1 MTDIERFKQ
10 LGLSEEVIEAIS
22 KKGFEEPTPIQTLTI
37 PVMLRDDANI
47 IVQAQT
53 GTGKTA
59 AFGLPLIE
67 MIEPKQRSVQA
78 MIVTPTRELAIQV
91 SEEINS
97 LKGNTGIQVIPV
109 YGGQSI
115 DQQLRRLKKGVQIV
129 VGTPGR
135 VIDHLNRK
143 TLNLRDIEYLIL
155 DEADEMLNMGFI
167 EDVEE
172 IMKHTNPRKRT
183 LLFSATI
190 PPRIK
195 TLAGKYMGSYEFI
208 TVEKQQPTVSLTEQI
223 YYEVQSSDKFE
234 ALCRIIDIEED
245 FYGLVFCRTKNDVDE
260 VASHLTERGYDADF
274 IHGDI
279 SQSQREK
286 TLGRFKKKKINIL
299 VATDVAARGLDVN
312 NMTHVINY
320 SLPHDPESYVH
331 RIGRTGRAGK
341 EGTAI
346 TFITPSE
353 YHKLMFIQRKAKT
366 DIKKLKV
373 PNVKDIIRAKTRKIN
388 EDIAAMNSEEID
400 ANYYNWA
407 KRLLENSNTTEVL
420 AKILNYSF
428 DDKLNPG
435 LYNEIKELSGRNRK
449 IELEGKTRLF
459 VAMGKKD
466 KITPAKLVKYV
477 FENTGVNK
485 SDIDQVEV
493 YNEFSFI
500 TVPFKEA
507 KTILG
512 IFQKKSGKGRSLV
525 VKARAK
531 QKKKPVLSK

>member
-1 MTDIERFKQ
+1 MTDIEKFKK
-10 LGLSEEVIEAIS
+10 LGLSEEAIAAIS
-22 KKGFEEPTPIQTLTI
+22 KKGFEEPTPIQILTI
-37 PVMLRDDANI
+37 PKMFNDNGNI
-47 IVQAQT
+47 IVQSQT

-67 MIEPKQRSVQA
+67 MIDTKERNVQA
-78 MIVTPTRELAIQV
+78 IIITPTRELAIQV

-97 LKGNTGIQVIPV
+97 LKGESGIQTIPV

-115 DQQLRRLKKGVQIV
+115 DQQLRRLKKGVHIV

-135 VIDHLNRK
+135 VIDHLKRK
-143 TLNLRDIEYLIL
+143 TLNLKDIEYLIL

-167 EDVEE
+167 DDVEE
-172 IMKHTNPRKRT
+172 IMKYTNPQKRI

-190 PPRIK
+190 PARIK
-195 TLAGKYMGSYEFI
+195 ALAKNYMGDYEFI
-208 TVEKQQPTVSLTEQI
+208 TIDKQNPTVSLTEQI
-223 YYEVQSSDKFE
+223 YYEVRPSDKFE
-234 ALCRIIDIEED
+234 ALCRIIDIEEN

-260 VASHLTERGYDADF
+260 VTSHLIERGYDADF

-286 TLGRFKKKKINIL
+286 TLNKFKKKHSNIL
-299 VATDVAARGLDVN
+299 VATDVAARGLDISN
-312 NMTHVINY
+312 LTHVINY
-320 SLPHDPESYVH
+320 SLPHDSESYVH
-331 RIGRTGRAGK
+331 RIGRTGRAGN

-346 TFITPSE
+346 TFVTPSE

-366 DIKKLKV
+366 DIKRLKI
-373 PNVKDIIRAKTRKIN
+373 PNVREIIKAKTKKIN
-388 EDIAAMNSEEID
+388 DDLAAINSQNID
-400 ANYYNWA
+400 SNYFNWA
-407 KRLLENSNTTEVL
+407 KRLLENDNGTEIL
-420 AKILNYSF
+420 AKILSYSF

-435 LYNEIKELSGRNRK
+435 LYNEIQELSEKNRK
-449 IELEGKTRLF
+449 IELPGTTRLF

-466 KITPAKLVKYV
+466 KITPAKLVKFV

-485 SDIDQVEV
+485 SVIDQIEV

-512 IFQKKSGKGRSLV
+512 IFQKKSGNKRSLI
-525 VKARAK
+525 VKAK
-531 QKKKPVLSK
+531 PKEKKVKVS